1 MILYRLGIVSDAFS
15 ISSYDVMIAF
25 ALSAISLILT
35 IFTSVNTLEE
45 FDPTNYIDEFLQEH
59 RFLTIIIT
67 FALAALT
74 AFMIYA
80 SIATLVGTVPGTIVE
95 NRYILENSARNVE
108 VKDDFKTIYAN
119 EEDVEFSSIL
129 EARTSD
135 DLPQDLLNDLRS
147 KTIFSYHLLSARS
160 NEDFTIFST
169 KEDMTYQQVEAMRIL
184 SKYKQV
190 IEINASK
197 SDQSVKVLATI
208 DLVEV
213 TKEEENEENLTY
225 HIDKIEMADAV
236 ETISRDSQSKSR
248 EIKTVKLHI
257 SGKTSKAAKDRQS
270 IEKLVE

>member
-1 MILYRLGIVSDAFS
+1 MILYKLGLVSDAFS
-15 ISSYDVMIAF
+15 ISPYDVMTSF
-25 ALSAISLILT
+25 ALFAIFLILA
-35 IFTSVNTLEE
+35 IFTSVNMLEE
-45 FDPTNYIDEFLQEH
+45 SYPTNCLDEFLQEH
-59 RFLTIIIT
+59 RFLTFIIT

-74 AFMIYA
+74 AFMLCV

-147 KTIFSYHLLSARS
+147 KAIFSHHLLSSKS

-169 KEDMTYQQVEAMRIL
+169 KSDMTYQQVEAMRIL
-184 SKYKQV
+184 SKHKQV

-197 SDQSVKVLATI
+197 ADQSVKVLATI
-208 DLVEV
+208 DSVEL

-248 EIKTVKLHI
+248 DIKSIRIHI
-257 SGKTSKAAKDRQS
+257 SGKTSESAKAKKS